1 MRLRSGLDFAP
12 YTLKIASGP
21 RPLHQDPITTAV
33 DVEPLLQVAI
43 IQENLRFDQGEDDS
57 EGLGVSSRPPSP
69 LSENEP
75 EDDAEQQHPTSGPQQ
90 PSKKRRNSATN
101 KCRARKRVKLA
112 SSGHQPHT
120 YAANPSTT
128 MHHAEKQR
136 PLRISADAGQFPASG
151 SGSWVGLRKK
161 GAKKTPWTVSE
172 LIEKGFTFIEWDGR
186 RVSHYCLDNSTDSL
200 L

>member
-21 RPLHQDPITTAV
+21 RPLHHDPITTAV
-33 DVEPLLQVAI
+33 DVEPLLQVAVVL
-43 IQENLRFDQGEDDS
+43 ENLRFDQGEDDS
-57 EGLGVSSRPPSP
+57 EGLGVTSRPPSP
-69 LSENEP
+69 SPSSENEP
-75 EDDAEQQHPTSGPQQ
+75 EDDAEQPHPTSGPQQ
-90 PSKKRRNSATN
+90 PAKKRRNSAAN
-101 KCRARKRVKLA
+101 KRRARKRVRLA

-128 MHHAEKQR
+128 MHHAEEQG
-136 PLRISADAGQFPASG
+136 PLRVSADAGEFPASG

-172 LIEKGFTFIEWDGR
+172 LIENGFTFIEWDGR
-186 RVSHYCLDNSTDSL
+186 
-200 L
+200 